1 MEDEK
6 QELMARAEMFAKTGS
21 VEKSLSLP
29 TDQIDDD
36 ALRQTFDDEQLPD
49 IKEQKKI
56 KRKVRKIW
64 DNYRKN
70 ALESIDLE
78 NYRKYCELQEIKA
91 ESDKKLAKLKREK
104 EKEEAEHWLI
114 MHSGHL
120 KEINYNTESKPC
132 GFWYKLNRGIWYLR
146 KTFDNIP
153 KLVWKILLTGIGIT
167 ALVVLVLLAG
177 RYV

>member
-6 QELMARAEMFAKTGS
+6 KQLMARAEMFAKTRS
-21 VEKSLSLP
+21 VEKSLALP
-29 TDQIDDD
+29 TDKIDDE
-36 ALRQTFDDEQLPD
+36 ALKQTFDEQQLPD

-64 DNYRKN
+64 NNYRKN

-78 NYRKYCELQEIKA
+78 NYKKYCELQEIKA
-91 ESDKKLAKLKREK
+91 ETDKKLAKLKREK
-104 EKEEAEHWLI
+104 EKEEADHWLM
-114 MHSGHL
+114 MHKGHL
-120 KEINYNTESKPC
+120 EEIKYNTQSKPC

-153 KLVWKILLTGIGIT
+153 KLVWKILLAGIGIS
-167 ALVVLVLLAG
+167 ALVIMVLLVG
-177 RYV
+177 KYV